1 MFSHDWT
8 PAIALVGLLLAI
20 IQWVISLGK
29 AKRERDSD
37 LTGWGS
43 DVIDLMAELET
54 HCDPIV
60 KDGTLDRA
68 AVERLSFQASALVDK
83 GRLFFPNVKD
93 SPQSDG
99 IRTKILDEVLRAC
112 YAARYLSAHGVTNN
126 RALREQVWAMR
137 KRFVELL
144 QQEMRPSLRKVGK
157 DHIGQHVEMEP
168 ALWVKHRRK
177 LVLAGDANG
186 PKLTTPATEGMKG

>member
-1 MFSHDWT
+1 MYSYDWT
-8 PAIALVGLLLAI
+8 PAIALVGLLLAF
-20 IQWVISLGK
+20 IQWLISLSK

-60 KDGTLDRA
+60 KDGTLDRT

-83 GRLFFPNVKD
+83 GRLFFPNVKNRWR
-93 SPQSDG
+93 PQDDG
-99 IRTKILDEVLRAC
+99 IRTSILDEVLRAC
-112 YAARYLSAHGVTNN
+112 YAARYLAAHGRSTHN
-126 RALREQVWAMR
+126 RLHREQVWAMR

-144 QQEMRPSLRKVGK
+144 QKEMGPSLRKVGK
-157 DHIGQHVEMEP
+157 DQIGQHVSIDP
-168 ALWVKHRRK
+168 AQWLTYRRE
-177 LVLAGDANG
+177 LVMAGDLNG
-186 PKLTTPATEGMKG
+186 PKPTTGA

>member
-1 MFSHDWT
+1 MYSYDWT

-20 IQWVISLGK
+20 IQWVISLSK

-60 KDGTLDRA
+60 KDGTLDRT

-83 GRLFFPNVKD
+83 GRLFFPNVKNRWRPRD
-93 SPQSDG
+93 DG
-99 IRTKILDEVLRAC
+99 TRTSILDEVLRAC
-112 YAARYLSAHGVTNN
+112 YAARYLAAHGRSTHN
-126 RALREQVWAMR
+126 RLHREQVWAMR

-144 QQEMRPSLRKVGK
+144 QKEMGPSLRKVGK
-157 DHIGQHVEMEP
+157 DHIGQHVPMDP
-168 ALWVKHRRK
+168 ALWDKYRRD
-177 LVLAGDANG
+177 LILAGDPNG
-186 PKLTTPATEGMKG
+186 PNPTTGA